1 MDPYLNVD
9 PGTMSPYQHG
19 EVFVTEDG
27 AESDLDLGHYERFID
42 RNVTRASNLTTGQIY
57 NAVIAKERRGDYLGA
72 TVQVIPHV
80 TNEIKERIH
89 RVAREQQAEVVVVE
103 VGGTVGDIESLPYLE
118 AIRQFLNDVGRQ
130 NVLYIHLVL
139 LPRVA
144 TGELKTKPMQPSV
157 KELRSIGI
165 QPDVLIAR
173 ADEPIDEE
181 LREKIALF
189 CDVKADNVISEPN
202 AWSIYGVPLM
212 LEEAGLGR
220 IVVEE
225 LGLGERATEPD
236 LVEWRFLTDRIRNA
250 RIPLTIGL
258 VGKYIELPD
267 AYLSVAESVKH
278 AAWAAGCNV
287 KLVWIDSEKLE
298 RDRDVEP
305 LIGLDGIVVPGGFGY
320 RGIEGKVQAVRF
332 GRERKVPTLGLC
344 MGMQC
349 MVIELARTALGTED
363 ANSTEFDAFTP
374 HPVIDLLPEQR
385 DIADKGGT
393 MRLGSYPCVLEN
405 GSLASRAYA
414 QPIVLEPHPD
424 REGRQRPRG
433 TGQAHLPDHRQ
444 RLGRGRLREAR
455 RHDRR
460 GTAARVM
467 ASQRHREGAHDA
479 GRPRGWQGARG
490 GRHPRQRDALLLG
503 ESGIALCGDRR
514 VHREPVRGPARRH
527 QRGRHE
533 GRRRYRRRIPPA
545 GDQDA
550 GARRVD
556 AQPDARHA
564 GRAGRR
570 GHRDA
575 AVLGAEADVQS
586 PADRGGP
593 EAIPRRLS
601 QDAGGEARRGAR
613 EALTLTTR

>member
-1 MDPYLNVD
+1 LRVPKFVFVTGGVTSSLGKGITAASLGRILAARGLTVASLKMDPYLNVD

-57 NAVIAKERRGDYLGA
+57 NSVIAKERRGDYLGA

-89 RVAREQQAEVVVVE
+89 RVAREQQAELVVVE

-118 AIRQFLNDVGRQ
+118 AIRQFRNDVGRQ
-130 NVLYIHLVL
+130 NVMYIHLTL

-144 TGELKTKPMQPSV
+144 TGELKTKPTQHSV

-173 ADEPIDEE
+173 ADEPIDED

-189 CDVKADNVISEPN
+189 CDVKTDNVISEPN
-202 AWSIYGVPLM
+202 AWSIYAVPLM

-236 LVEWRFLTDRIRNA
+236 LVEWRFLVDRIRGA

-393 MRLGSYPCVLEN
+393 MRLGSYPCVLEA
-405 GSLASRAYA
+405 GSLAGRAYG
-414 QPIVLEPHPD
+414 QPIVLERHRHRYEFNNSYRELLATHGMRFTGLSPDGRLVEIVEIPDHPFYLGTQFHPEFKSRPNRPHPLFANFID
-424 REGRQRPRG
+424 
-433 TGQAHLPDHRQ
+433 AALAF
-444 RLGRGRLREAR
+444 AR
-455 RHDRR
+455 
-460 GTAARVM
+460 AN
-467 ASQRHREGAHDA
+467 
-479 GRPRGWQGARG
+479 
-490 GRHPRQRDALLLG
+490 
-503 ESGIALCGDRR
+503 
-514 VHREPVRGPARRH
+514 
-527 QRGRHE
+527 
-533 GRRRYRRRIPPA
+533 
-545 GDQDA
+545 
-550 GARRVD
+550 
-556 AQPDARHA
+556 
-564 GRAGRR
+564 GRAEASAPLLQET
-570 GHRDA
+570 HR
-575 AVLGAEADVQS
+575 
-586 PADRGGP
+586 
-593 EAIPRRLS
+593 
-601 QDAGGEARRGAR
+601 
-613 EALTLTTR
+613 

>member
-1 MDPYLNVD
+1 MPKFVFVTGGVTSSLGKGITAASLGRILAARGLTVASLKMDPYLNVD

-89 RVAREQQAEVVVVE
+89 RVAREQQAELVVVE
-103 VGGTVGDIESLPYLE
+103 VGGTVGDIESLSYLE
-118 AIRQFLNDVGRQ
+118 AIRQFRNDVGRQ
-130 NVLYIHLVL
+130 NVLYIHLTL

-144 TGELKTKPMQPSV
+144 TGELKTKPTQHSV

-173 ADEPIDEE
+173 ADEPIDDD

-189 CDVKADNVISEPN
+189 CDVKIDNVISEPN
-202 AWSIYGVPLM
+202 AWSIYAVPLM

-225 LGLGERATEPD
+225 LGLGERAGQVD
-236 LVEWRFLTDRIRNA
+236 LTEWRFLVDRIRGA

-278 AAWAAGCNV
+278 ASWAAGCNV

-393 MRLGSYPCVLEN
+393 MRLGSYPCVLES
-405 GSLASRAYA
+405 GSLAGRAYG
-414 QPIVLEPHPD
+414 QPIVLERHRHRYEFNNSYRELLAARGMKFTGLSPDGRLVEIVEIADHPFYLGTQFHPEFKSRPNRPHPLFANFID
-424 REGRQRPRG
+424 
-433 TGQAHLPDHRQ
+433 AALAF
-444 RLGRGRLREAR
+444 AR
-455 RHDRR
+455 
-460 GTAARVM
+460 AN
-467 ASQRHREGAHDA
+467 
-479 GRPRGWQGARG
+479 
-490 GRHPRQRDALLLG
+490 
-503 ESGIALCGDRR
+503 
-514 VHREPVRGPARRH
+514 
-527 QRGRHE
+527 
-533 GRRRYRRRIPPA
+533 
-545 GDQDA
+545 
-550 GARRVD
+550 
-556 AQPDARHA
+556 
-564 GRAGRR
+564 GRAEAAPMLQET
-570 GHRDA
+570 HR
-575 AVLGAEADVQS
+575 
-586 PADRGGP
+586 
-593 EAIPRRLS
+593 
-601 QDAGGEARRGAR
+601 
-613 EALTLTTR
+613 

>member
-1 MDPYLNVD
+1 MPKFVFVTGGVTSSLGKGITAASLGRILAARGLTVASLKMDPYLNVD

-42 RNVTRASNLTTGQIY
+42 RNVTRASNVTTGQIY

-89 RVAREQQAEVVVVE
+89 RVAREQQAELVVVE

-118 AIRQFLNDVGRQ
+118 AIRQFRNDVGRQ
-130 NVLYIHLVL
+130 NVMYIHLTL

-144 TGELKTKPMQPSV
+144 TGELKTKPTQHSV

-189 CDVKADNVISEPN
+189 CDVKTDNVISEPN
-202 AWSIYGVPLM
+202 AWSIYAVPLM

-225 LGLGERATEPD
+225 LGLKERAAEPD
-236 LVEWRFLTDRIRNA
+236 LVEWRFLVDRIRGA
-250 RIPLTIGL
+250 RIPLRVGL

-393 MRLGSYPCVLEN
+393 MRLGSYPCVLEA
-405 GSLASRAYA
+405 GSLAGRAYG
-414 QPIVLEPHPD
+414 QPIVLERHRHRYEFNNSYRELLAQHGMKFTGLSPDGRLVEIVEIPDHGFYLGTQFHPEFKSRPNRPHPLFANFID
-424 REGRQRPRG
+424 
-433 TGQAHLPDHRQ
+433 AALAF
-444 RLGRGRLREAR
+444 AR
-455 RHDRR
+455 
-460 GTAARVM
+460 AN
-467 ASQRHREGAHDA
+467 
-479 GRPRGWQGARG
+479 
-490 GRHPRQRDALLLG
+490 
-503 ESGIALCGDRR
+503 
-514 VHREPVRGPARRH
+514 
-527 QRGRHE
+527 
-533 GRRRYRRRIPPA
+533 
-545 GDQDA
+545 
-550 GARRVD
+550 
-556 AQPDARHA
+556 
-564 GRAGRR
+564 GRAEASAPMLQET
-570 GHRDA
+570 HR
-575 AVLGAEADVQS
+575 
-586 PADRGGP
+586 
-593 EAIPRRLS
+593 
-601 QDAGGEARRGAR
+601 
-613 EALTLTTR
+613 

>member
-1 MDPYLNVD
+1 VPKFVFVTGGVTSSLGKGITAASLGRILAVRGLSVASLKMDPYLNVD

-118 AIRQFLNDVGRQ
+118 AIRQFRNDVGRQ
-130 NVLYIHLVL
+130 NVLYIHLTL

-144 TGELKTKPMQPSV
+144 TGELKTKPTQHSV

-173 ADEPIDEE
+173 ADEAIDEE

-189 CDVKADNVISEPN
+189 CDVKIDNVISEPN

-225 LGLGERATEPD
+225 LGLRERATEPD
-236 LVEWRFLTDRIRNA
+236 LAEWRFLTDRIRNA

-287 KLVWIDSEKLE
+287 KLAWIDSEKLE

-385 DIADKGGT
+385 DVADKGGT
-393 MRLGSYPCVLEN
+393 MRLGSYPCVLDA
-405 GSLASRAYA
+405 GSLAARAYG
-414 QPIVLEPHPD
+414 QPIVLERHRHRYEFNNSYRELLAAHGMSFTGLSPDGRLVEIVEIADHPFYLGTQFHPEFKSRPNRPHPLFASFID
-424 REGRQRPRG
+424 S
-433 TGQAHLPDHRQ
+433 ALAF
-444 RLGRGRLREAR
+444 AR
-455 RHDRR
+455 
-460 GTAARVM
+460 AN
-467 ASQRHREGAHDA
+467 
-479 GRPRGWQGARG
+479 
-490 GRHPRQRDALLLG
+490 
-503 ESGIALCGDRR
+503 
-514 VHREPVRGPARRH
+514 
-527 QRGRHE
+527 
-533 GRRRYRRRIPPA
+533 
-545 GDQDA
+545 
-550 GARRVD
+550 
-556 AQPDARHA
+556 
-564 GRAGRR
+564 GRAEASAPVLQET
-570 GHRDA
+570 HR
-575 AVLGAEADVQS
+575 
-586 PADRGGP
+586 
-593 EAIPRRLS
+593 
-601 QDAGGEARRGAR
+601 
-613 EALTLTTR
+613 

>member
-1 MDPYLNVD
+1 MPKFVFVTGGVTSSLGKGITAASLGRILAARGLAVASLKMDPYLNVD

-89 RVAREQQAEVVVVE
+89 RVAREQQAEIVVVE

-118 AIRQFLNDVGRQ
+118 AIRQFRNDVGRQ
-130 NVLYIHLVL
+130 NVMYIHLTL

-144 TGELKTKPMQPSV
+144 TGELKTKPTQHSV

-173 ADEPIDEE
+173 ADQPIDED

-189 CDVKADNVISEPN
+189 CDVKTDNVISEPN
-202 AWSIYGVPLM
+202 AWSIYAVPLM

-220 IVVEE
+220 IVIEE

-236 LVEWRFLTDRIRNA
+236 LAEWRFLTDRIRNA

-287 KLVWIDSEKLE
+287 KLAWIDSEKLE

-349 MVIELARTALGTED
+349 MVIELARTALGTDD

-385 DIADKGGT
+385 DIAEKGGT
-393 MRLGSYPCVLEN
+393 MRLGSYPCVLES
-405 GSLASRAYA
+405 GSLAARAYG
-414 QPIVLEPHPD
+414 QPIVLERHRHRYEFNNSYRELLAAHGMKFTGLSPDGRLVEIVEIPDHPFYLGTQFHPEFKSRPNRPHPLFANFID
-424 REGRQRPRG
+424 
-433 TGQAHLPDHRQ
+433 AALAF
-444 RLGRGRLREAR
+444 AR
-455 RHDRR
+455 
-460 GTAARVM
+460 AN
-467 ASQRHREGAHDA
+467 
-479 GRPRGWQGARG
+479 
-490 GRHPRQRDALLLG
+490 
-503 ESGIALCGDRR
+503 
-514 VHREPVRGPARRH
+514 
-527 QRGRHE
+527 
-533 GRRRYRRRIPPA
+533 
-545 GDQDA
+545 
-550 GARRVD
+550 
-556 AQPDARHA
+556 
-564 GRAGRR
+564 GRAEAAPMLQET
-570 GHRDA
+570 HR
-575 AVLGAEADVQS
+575 
-586 PADRGGP
+586 
-593 EAIPRRLS
+593 
-601 QDAGGEARRGAR
+601 
-613 EALTLTTR
+613 

>member
-1 MDPYLNVD
+1 LSVPKFVFVTGGVTSSLGKGITAASLGRILGARGLAVASLKMDPYLNVD

-118 AIRQFLNDVGRQ
+118 AIRQFRNDVGRQ
-130 NVLYIHLVL
+130 NVLYIHLTL

-144 TGELKTKPMQPSV
+144 TGELKTKPTQHSV

-189 CDVKADNVISEPN
+189 CDVKPDNVISEPN

-385 DIADKGGT
+385 DVADKGGT
-393 MRLGSYPCVLEN
+393 MRLGSYPCVLQA
-405 GSLASRAYA
+405 GSLAARAYG
-414 QPIVLEPHPD
+414 QPIVLERHRHRYEFNNSYRELLAAHGMTFTGLSPDGRLVEIVEIADHPFYLGTQFHPEFKSRPNRPHPLFASFID
-424 REGRQRPRG
+424 S
-433 TGQAHLPDHRQ
+433 ALAF
-444 RLGRGRLREAR
+444 AR
-455 RHDRR
+455 
-460 GTAARVM
+460 AN
-467 ASQRHREGAHDA
+467 
-479 GRPRGWQGARG
+479 
-490 GRHPRQRDALLLG
+490 
-503 ESGIALCGDRR
+503 
-514 VHREPVRGPARRH
+514 
-527 QRGRHE
+527 
-533 GRRRYRRRIPPA
+533 
-545 GDQDA
+545 
-550 GARRVD
+550 
-556 AQPDARHA
+556 
-564 GRAGRR
+564 GRAEASAPMLQET
-570 GHRDA
+570 HR
-575 AVLGAEADVQS
+575 
-586 PADRGGP
+586 
-593 EAIPRRLS
+593 
-601 QDAGGEARRGAR
+601 
-613 EALTLTTR
+613 

>member
-1 MDPYLNVD
+1 VPKFVFVTGGVTSSLGKGITAASLGRILAARGLSVASLKMDPYLNVD

-89 RVAREQQAEVVVVE
+89 RVAREQQAELVVVE

-118 AIRQFLNDVGRQ
+118 AIRQFRNDVGRQ
-130 NVLYIHLVL
+130 NVMYIHLTL

-144 TGELKTKPMQPSV
+144 TGELKTKPTQHSV

-173 ADEPIDEE
+173 ADEPIDED

-189 CDVKADNVISEPN
+189 CDVKTDNVISEPN
-202 AWSIYGVPLM
+202 AWSIYAVPLM

-225 LGLGERATEPD
+225 LGLTERAAQPD
-236 LVEWRFLTDRIRNA
+236 LAEWRFLVDRIRDA

-258 VGKYIELPD
+258 IGKYIELPD

-278 AAWAAGCNV
+278 ASWAAGCNV

-349 MVIELARTALGTED
+349 MVIELARTALGTDD

-393 MRLGSYPCVLEN
+393 MRLGSYPCVLEA
-405 GSLASRAYA
+405 GSLAGRSYG
-414 QPIVLEPHPD
+414 QPIVLERHRHRYEFNNSYRELLAAHGMKFTGLSPDGRLVEIVEIPDHPFYLGTQFHPEFKSRPNRPHPLFANFID
-424 REGRQRPRG
+424 
-433 TGQAHLPDHRQ
+433 AALAF
-444 RLGRGRLREAR
+444 AR
-455 RHDRR
+455 
-460 GTAARVM
+460 AN
-467 ASQRHREGAHDA
+467 
-479 GRPRGWQGARG
+479 
-490 GRHPRQRDALLLG
+490 
-503 ESGIALCGDRR
+503 
-514 VHREPVRGPARRH
+514 
-527 QRGRHE
+527 
-533 GRRRYRRRIPPA
+533 
-545 GDQDA
+545 
-550 GARRVD
+550 
-556 AQPDARHA
+556 
-564 GRAGRR
+564 GRAEASAPMLQET
-570 GHRDA
+570 HR
-575 AVLGAEADVQS
+575 
-586 PADRGGP
+586 
-593 EAIPRRLS
+593 
-601 QDAGGEARRGAR
+601 
-613 EALTLTTR
+613 

>member
-1 MDPYLNVD
+1 MPKFVFVTGGVTSSLGKGITAASLGRILAARGLSVASLKMDPYLNVD

-89 RVAREQQAEVVVVE
+89 RVAREQQAELVVVE

-118 AIRQFLNDVGRQ
+118 AIRQFRNDVGRQ
-130 NVLYIHLVL
+130 NVLYIHLTL

-144 TGELKTKPMQPSV
+144 TGELKTKPTQHSV

-173 ADEPIDEE
+173 ADEPIDDD

-189 CDVKADNVISEPN
+189 CDVKIDNVISEPN
-202 AWSIYGVPLM
+202 AWSIYAVPLM

-225 LGLGERATEPD
+225 LGLGERAAQAD
-236 LVEWRFLTDRIRNA
+236 LGEWRFLVDRIRSA

-278 AAWAAGCNV
+278 ASWAAGCNV

-393 MRLGSYPCVLEN
+393 MRLGSYPCVLEA
-405 GSLASRAYA
+405 GSLAGRAYG
-414 QPIVLEPHPD
+414 QPIVLERHRHRYEFNNSYRELLAARGMKFTGLSPDGRLVEIVEITDHPFYLGTQFHPEFKSRPNRPHPLFANFID
-424 REGRQRPRG
+424 AAL
-433 TGQAHLPDHRQ
+433 TF
-444 RLGRGRLREAR
+444 AR
-455 RHDRR
+455 
-460 GTAARVM
+460 AN
-467 ASQRHREGAHDA
+467 
-479 GRPRGWQGARG
+479 
-490 GRHPRQRDALLLG
+490 
-503 ESGIALCGDRR
+503 
-514 VHREPVRGPARRH
+514 
-527 QRGRHE
+527 
-533 GRRRYRRRIPPA
+533 
-545 GDQDA
+545 
-550 GARRVD
+550 
-556 AQPDARHA
+556 
-564 GRAGRR
+564 GRAEAAPMLQET
-570 GHRDA
+570 HR
-575 AVLGAEADVQS
+575 
-586 PADRGGP
+586 
-593 EAIPRRLS
+593 
-601 QDAGGEARRGAR
+601 
-613 EALTLTTR
+613 

>member
-1 MDPYLNVD
+1 VPKFVFVTGGVTSSLGKGITAASLGRILAARGLTVASLKMDPYLNVD

-57 NAVIAKERRGDYLGA
+57 NSVIAKERRGDYLGA

-89 RVAREQQAEVVVVE
+89 RVAREQQAELVVVE

-118 AIRQFLNDVGRQ
+118 AIRQFRNDVGRQ
-130 NVLYIHLVL
+130 NVLYIHLTL

-144 TGELKTKPMQPSV
+144 TGELKTKPTQHSV

-173 ADEPIDEE
+173 ADEAIDEE

-189 CDVKADNVISEPN
+189 CDVKTDNVISEPN
-202 AWSIYGVPLM
+202 AWSIYAVPLM

-225 LGLGERATEPD
+225 LGLRDRAAEPD

-250 RIPLTIGL
+250 RIPLTIGM

-393 MRLGSYPCVLEN
+393 MRLGSYPCVLEA
-405 GSLASRAYA
+405 GSLAARAYG
-414 QPIVLEPHPD
+414 QPIVLERHRHRYEFNNSYRELLAAHGMKFTGLSPDGRLVEIVEIADHPFYLGTQFHPEFKSRPNRPHPLFASFID
-424 REGRQRPRG
+424 
-433 TGQAHLPDHRQ
+433 TALAF
-444 RLGRGRLREAR
+444 AR
-455 RHDRR
+455 
-460 GTAARVM
+460 AN
-467 ASQRHREGAHDA
+467 
-479 GRPRGWQGARG
+479 
-490 GRHPRQRDALLLG
+490 
-503 ESGIALCGDRR
+503 
-514 VHREPVRGPARRH
+514 
-527 QRGRHE
+527 
-533 GRRRYRRRIPPA
+533 
-545 GDQDA
+545 
-550 GARRVD
+550 
-556 AQPDARHA
+556 
-564 GRAGRR
+564 GRAEASAPMLQES
-570 GHRDA
+570 HR
-575 AVLGAEADVQS
+575 
-586 PADRGGP
+586 
-593 EAIPRRLS
+593 
-601 QDAGGEARRGAR
+601 
-613 EALTLTTR
+613 

>member
-1 MDPYLNVD
+1 MPKFVFVTGGVTSSLGKGITAASLGRILAARGLSIASLKMDPYLNVD

-89 RVAREQQAEVVVVE
+89 RVAREQQAELVVVE

-118 AIRQFLNDVGRQ
+118 AIRQFRNDVGRQ
-130 NVLYIHLVL
+130 NVLYIHLTL

-144 TGELKTKPMQPSV
+144 TGELKTKPTQHSV

-189 CDVKADNVISEPN
+189 CDVKLDNVISEPN

-225 LGLGERATEPD
+225 LGLTERASEPD
-236 LVEWRFLTDRIRNA
+236 LAEWRFLTERIRNA

-393 MRLGSYPCVLEN
+393 MRLGSYPCVLEA
-405 GSLASRAYA
+405 GSLAGRAYG
-414 QPIVLEPHPD
+414 QPIVLERHRHRYEFNNSYRELLAAHGMKFTGLSPDGRLVEIVEIPDHPFYLGTQFHPEFKSRPNRPHPLFATFID
-424 REGRQRPRG
+424 
-433 TGQAHLPDHRQ
+433 AALAY
-444 RLGRGRLREAR
+444 AR
-455 RHDRR
+455 
-460 GTAARVM
+460 AN
-467 ASQRHREGAHDA
+467 
-479 GRPRGWQGARG
+479 
-490 GRHPRQRDALLLG
+490 
-503 ESGIALCGDRR
+503 
-514 VHREPVRGPARRH
+514 
-527 QRGRHE
+527 
-533 GRRRYRRRIPPA
+533 
-545 GDQDA
+545 
-550 GARRVD
+550 
-556 AQPDARHA
+556 
-564 GRAGRR
+564 GRAEASAPMLQETRR
-570 GHRDA
+570 
-575 AVLGAEADVQS
+575 
-586 PADRGGP
+586 
-593 EAIPRRLS
+593 
-601 QDAGGEARRGAR
+601 
-613 EALTLTTR
+613 

>member
-1 MDPYLNVD
+1 MPKFVFVTGGVTSSLGKGITAASLGRILAARGLAVASLKMDPYLNVD

-89 RVAREQQAEVVVVE
+89 RVAREQQAEIVVVE

-118 AIRQFLNDVGRQ
+118 AIRQFRNDVGRQ
-130 NVLYIHLVL
+130 NVLYIHLTL

-144 TGELKTKPMQPSV
+144 TGELKTKPTQHSV

-173 ADEPIDEE
+173 ADEAIDEE

-189 CDVKADNVISEPN
+189 CDVKIDNVISEPN

-236 LVEWRFLTDRIRNA
+236 LAEWRFLTDRIRNA

-287 KLVWIDSEKLE
+287 KLLWIDSEKLE

-385 DIADKGGT
+385 DVADKGGT
-393 MRLGSYPCVLEN
+393 MRLGSYPCVLEA
-405 GSLASRAYA
+405 GSLAARAYG
-414 QPIVLEPHPD
+414 QPIVLERHRHRYEFNNSYRELLAAHGMTFTGLSPDGRLVEIVEIADHPFYLGTQFHPEFKSRPNRPHPLFASFI
-424 REGRQRPRG
+424 ES
-433 TGQAHLPDHRQ
+433 ALAF
-444 RLGRGRLREAR
+444 AR
-455 RHDRR
+455 
-460 GTAARVM
+460 AN
-467 ASQRHREGAHDA
+467 
-479 GRPRGWQGARG
+479 
-490 GRHPRQRDALLLG
+490 
-503 ESGIALCGDRR
+503 
-514 VHREPVRGPARRH
+514 
-527 QRGRHE
+527 
-533 GRRRYRRRIPPA
+533 
-545 GDQDA
+545 
-550 GARRVD
+550 
-556 AQPDARHA
+556 
-564 GRAGRR
+564 GRAEASAPLLQET
-570 GHRDA
+570 HR
-575 AVLGAEADVQS
+575 
-586 PADRGGP
+586 
-593 EAIPRRLS
+593 
-601 QDAGGEARRGAR
+601 
-613 EALTLTTR
+613 